1 MRTPVS
7 LSWGTEEG
15 KSTKPKT
22 WRLVWAIQGQ
32 HTKQNLILH
41 IYVYVCKIYKIYAH
55 ICVWMY
61 VHMYAYTCI
70 YCIHLIYSLSCHY
83 SKISFR
89 TSPMRKNTKGYF
101 YYTNIF
107 QS

>member
-61 VHMYAYTCI
+61 VHMYAYTYVYI
-70 YCIHLIYSLSCHY
+70 VYILYIASHVIIQRYPLEQVL
-83 SKISFR
+83 
-89 TSPMRKNTKGYF
+89 
-101 YYTNIF
+101 
-107 QS
+107 

>member
-55 ICVWMY
+55 ICVCGYMY
-61 VHMYAYTCI
+61 ICTHTHMYILYTSYI
-70 YCIHLIYSLSCHY
+70 
-83 SKISFR
+83 
-89 TSPMRKNTKGYF
+89 
-101 YYTNIF
+101 
-107 QS
+107 